1 MLKHKA
7 VPLLRHCCFEAYWIR
22 GRRVNVHDKQNT
34 FHRRGS
40 EPKDGGGGGADAS
53 CIFECCMFLS
63 ERIPVSYNHSLG
75 LLCIWPGGG
84 VKVQTE
90 IRAELCGLLWP
101 SLIAGNSR
109 TGPAGRNGT
118 EACHWTSI
126 WGLLSHGNDAQRDV
140 WLLVLTSRWQQGLTT
155 RERLCSSV
163 YLTFLQQHG
172 WGHKTLV
179 SSATKRRGCSSKQ
192 GSKYVFGMDAK
203 CSGHKLWKK
212 LGADILI

>member
-1 MLKHKA
+1 MRL
-7 VPLLRHCCFEAYWIR
+7 
-22 GRRVNVHDKQNT
+22 T
-34 FHRRGS
+34 GS
-40 EPKDGGGGGADAS
+40 EGAGSMYTINRIHFIGEDQSPKTGGADAS

-63 ERIPVSYNHSLG
+63 ERIPVSYNHRLG
-75 LLCIWPGGG
+75 PLCIWPGGG
-84 VKVQTE
+84 GSKFRRRSERSCVGCCDHLSLLVIPVLALRGEMGQRRVTE
-90 IRAELCGLLWP
+90 QASGGFYRMVMMHSVTCGCWY
-101 SLIAGNSR
+101 
-109 TGPAGRNGT
+109 
-118 EACHWTSI
+118 
-126 WGLLSHGNDAQRDV
+126 
-140 WLLVLTSRWQQGLTT
+140 LLVLTSRWQQGLTT